1 MTLTKFGHTLSVC
14 QPMADMV
21 MGLFRGRASTTG
33 SAAASAAREAAKA
46 AAKKANQQKVRRQPI
61 NKLTHADFPRSKL
74 EDIFYVGR
82 SGPKYPELVLT
93 YPLS

>member
-1 MTLTKFGHTLSVC
+1 
-14 QPMADMV
+14 

-61 NKLTHADFPRSKL
+61 NKLTQADFPRSKL
-74 EDIFYVGR
+74 EDI
-82 SGPKYPELVLT
+82 L
-93 YPLS
+93 